1 MIERRFATANLE
13 FRDDTSDKT
22 SPGTI
27 VGYPVRWGTISHDL
41 GGFRERVA
49 MGAFDGTL
57 RSDQDVRA
65 LFNHNPDM
73 VLGRRKNKT
82 LALRND
88 ASGLKMACLLPD
100 TSLGRDLAQLVK
112 RGDIGKMSFAFQC
125 ESEDWNDQ
133 SDPEDPSAK
142 IPVRTIRAAKLF
154 DVSAVTSPAYE
165 STSLQMSSVADGTS
179 PLYGISSMPSG
190 AMRQFFPEGVPVEV
204 RAHVLRS
211 VPRDGRAAER
221 RRRILDFVL

>member
-1 MIERRFATANLE
+1 MLERRFANAHIE
-13 FRDDTSDKT
+13 FRNTSDAD

-27 VGYPVRWGTISHDL
+27 TGYAVRWGTISHDI

-49 MGAFDGTL
+49 SGAFDGTL
-57 RSDQDVRA
+57 RSDADVRA
-65 LFNHNPDM
+65 LFNHSPDM
-73 VLGRRKNKT
+73 VLGRRRNKT

-88 ASGLKMACLLPD
+88 SLGLKMACILPN

-112 RGDIGKMSFAFQC
+112 RGDISKMSFAFQC
-125 ESEDWNDQ
+125 TDEDWADET
-133 SDPEDPSAK
+133 DPQDPSAK
-142 IPVRTIRAAKLF
+142 IPVRTIRTAKLF
-154 DVSAVTSPAYE
+154 DVSAVTAPAYE
-165 STSLQMSSVADGTS
+165 ATSLQMSSVADGTS

-211 VPRDGRAAER
+211 TPRNPKAAER